1 MKIYA
6 TESGAPNVEFQ
17 IIVFNSLFLKGSG
30 NKSTL
35 FFAFYSW
42 NVFEKEYIYVYVT
55 CL

>member
-17 IIVFNSLFLKGSG
+17 IVFCNSLVLKESG
-30 NKSTL
+30 LKSTL
-35 FFAFYSW
+35 FFAFYSL
-42 NVFEKEYIYVYVT
+42 NVFEKEYTYVYVT